1 MIFHQW
7 WQVLPLSTCFL
18 RKQPPEVFWKKSLFL
33 EISQN
38 SLENPLC
45 QRLFFNKVAGLR
57 PSNLFEKEPL
67 AQVFICEMF
76 EISKNTFFTE
86 HLWSTA
92 SVLSSA
98 RFFSPNG
105 IKFPRQR
112 IFKPDGRSININCSS
127 TCWFMA
133 CQSLHLSTK

>member
-1 MIFHQW
+1 MMTS
-7 WQVLPLSTCFL
+7 STS
-18 RKQPPEVFWKKSLFL
+18 EYLFL
-33 EISQN
+33 TEAATGGVLKEKFVLRNFTKFSGK
-38 SLENPLC
+38 PLC

-67 AQVFICEMF
+67 AQLFTCEIR

-92 SVLSSA
+92 SILSSA

-112 IFKPDGRSININCSS
+112 IFKPHGRSININCSS
-127 TCWFMA
+127 ACWFMA
-133 CQSLHLSTK
+133 CQSLHLSKK

>member
-1 MIFHQW
+1 MMTS
-7 WQVLPLSTCFL
+7 STS
-18 RKQPPEVFWKKSLFL
+18 EYLFL
-33 EISQN
+33 TEAATGGVLKEKFVLRNFTKFSGK
-38 SLENPLC
+38 PLC
-45 QRLFFNKVAGLR
+45 QRLFFNIVAGLR

-67 AQVFICEMF
+67 AQLFTCEIR

-92 SVLSSA
+92 SILSSA

-112 IFKPDGRSININCSS
+112 IFKPDGRSINMNCSS
-127 TCWFMA
+127 ACWFMA
-133 CQSLHLSTK
+133 CQSLHLSKK